1 MDLSRSTE
9 NNSDITGDVDTGTI
23 SVLMSVYNNAEY
35 VGQAV
40 ESILNQSY
48 GEFEFLIT
56 NDCSSDGSRDI
67 LKHYAE
73 RDKRIILIDNKK
85 NIGLTKSLNRMI
97 ERARNPF
104 LARMDADDIAMPD
117 RFERQIEVFRHN
129 PEVDIV
135 FGDTVLID
143 KNGAE
148 VCRSWRPDEKT
159 ILEVLPNR
167 CYIPHPTV
175 MMRKEA
181 VQAVGG
187 YDEEFWTGQDKNLWL
202 RMLDA
207 GKRFCYLPDILLKY
221 RINPDSVRGYTGEN
235 YWFSVAN
242 RCIWNRQKL
251 KALRYINHL
260 DTGQKTLIFIKL
272 IFPNIFYYYRQVG
285 SS

>member
-1 MDLSRSTE
+1 MNLSRDAE
-9 NNSDITGDVDTGTI
+9 NNSDVTRDVDTSAI
-23 SVLMSVYNNAEY
+23 SVLMSVYNDAEY

-48 GEFEFLIT
+48 GGFEFLIT
-56 NDCSSDGSRDI
+56 NDCSSDGSRGI

-73 RDKRIILIDNKK
+73 RDERIILVDNEK

-117 RFERQIEVFRHN
+117 RFERQIDVFRHH

-148 VCRSWRPDEKT
+148 ICRSWRPDEKT

-175 MMRKEA
+175 MMCKEA

-187 YDEEFWTGQDKNLWL
+187 YDEEFWTGQDKDLWL
-202 RMLDA
+202 RMQDT
-207 GKRFCYLPDILLKY
+207 GKCLYYLPNVLLKY
-221 RINPDSVRGYTGEN
+221 RINPDSVRGYTSDN
-235 YWFSVAN
+235 YWFAVAN
-242 RCIWNRQKL
+242 HCIWNRQKI
-251 KALRYINHL
+251 KALRYTNRL
-260 DTGQKTLIFIKL
+260 DTYHKALVLVKL
-272 IFPNIFYYYRQVG
+272 LLPNIFYYYRQLG
-285 SS
+285 ST

>member
-1 MDLSRSTE
+1 MNPSRETE
-9 NNSDITGDVDTGTI
+9 NYSGIAGDVDTGSL
-23 SVLMSVYNNAEY
+23 SVLMSVYNDAEY
-35 VGQAV
+35 VGEAV
-40 ESILNQSY
+40 ESILDQSY

-56 NDCSSDGSRDI
+56 NDSSSDGSRGI
-67 LKHYAE
+67 LRHYAE
-73 RDKRIILIDNKK
+73 QDERIILINNEE

-97 ERARNPF
+97 ERSRNSV

-117 RFERQIEVFRHN
+117 RFKRQIEVLRYN

-148 VCRSWRPDEKT
+148 ICRSWRPDENT

-187 YDEEFWTGQDKNLWL
+187 YDEDFWTGQDKDLWL
-202 RMLDA
+202 RMLDL

-221 RINPDSVRGYTGEN
+221 RINPDSVRGYTSDN
-235 YWFSVAN
+235 YWFAVAN

-260 DTGQKTLIFIKL
+260 DAYDKALIFVKL
-272 IFPNIFYYYRQVG
+272 VLPNKFYYYRQVG
-285 SS
+285 ST